1 MHFDRSS
8 DRTVVLAVALVNA
21 LTPGMERGRLLPMIA
36 RQTAR
41 SRTQAGIDR
50 PVRPTDLGPLTRLA
64 ERLRPVLVAAE
75 AGDVDRAA
83 ALVNELLADYR
94 PVPRLARRDGEPWR
108 LHIGSGLSGVEA
120 ELGAALAT
128 ALAAMFDGDAWRRL
142 GICSASSCDR
152 AYVDLSPAGSRR
164 FCSPQCQV
172 RTRAAG
178 RRATG

>member
-41 SRTQAGIDR
+41 SRTQAGIER

-64 ERLRPVLVAAE
+64 ERLRPVFVAAE
-75 AGDVDRAA
+75 AGDADRAA
-83 ALVNELLADYR
+83 ALVNELLGREA
-94 PVPRLARRDGEPWR
+94 WR
-108 LHIGSGLSGVEA
+108 LHVGSGMPGVEA

-172 RTRAAG
+172 RTRSAG